1 MKFNKS
7 TLNALDK
14 AYTLLDCQLHLK
26 LKNIKAE
33 IETMHETD
41 ETTTTLIIA
50 SVALGLAGINNIIA
64 ITVGGCYFKI
74 YRSKLKRPKHLPD
87 VA

>member
-1 MKFNKS
+1 MPWI
-7 TLNALDK
+7 
-14 AYTLLDCQLHLK
+14 K
-26 LKNIKAE
+26 LTHYLIVKAE
-33 IETMHETD
+33 IETIHETD
-41 ETTTTLIIA
+41 ETTTTLII
-50 SVALGLAGINNIIA
+50 ALGLAGINNIIA